1 MIYCA
6 HVQRFIAPRFS
17 LEVLRTSNGLRTMI
31 AMMMAILTGDEAIIK
46 PMSKAQPAFADYP
59 PDLLNP

>member
-1 MIYCA
+1 M
-6 HVQRFIAPRFS
+6 
-17 LEVLRTSNGLRTMI
+17 LRTSNGLRTMI
-31 AMMMAILTGDEAIIK
+31 AMMIAILTGDEAIIK

>member
-1 MIYCA
+1 
-6 HVQRFIAPRFS
+6 
-17 LEVLRTSNGLRTMI
+17 MI

-59 PDLLNP
+59 PTCSIPDGVVSENGK